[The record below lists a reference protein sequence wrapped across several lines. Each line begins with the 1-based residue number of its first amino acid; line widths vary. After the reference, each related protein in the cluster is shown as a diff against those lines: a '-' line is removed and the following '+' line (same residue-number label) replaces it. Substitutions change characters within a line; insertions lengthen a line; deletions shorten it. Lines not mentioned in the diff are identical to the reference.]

1 MTRLSS
7 ITFCPFM
14 SVVWHLKHL
23 SLAFGSITQDLVDG
37 LGRGDLLR
45 SLTREP
51 GGSCHS
57 SKTDERHAH
66 RVEEHDEI
74 RICHMLEQIQARG
87 TGLIRYGDHE
97 RYDE

>member
-1 MTRLSS
+1 
-7 ITFCPFM
+7 M
-14 SVVWHLKHL
+14 SAVWYLGHL
-23 SLAFGSITQDLVDG
+23 SLAFEPITQDLADG

-66 RVEEHDEI
+66 RVEEHDEM

-87 TGLIRYGDHE
+87 TGLVRYGHHE
-97 RYDE
+97 HYDE

>member
-1 MTRLSS
+1 
-7 ITFCPFM
+7 M
-14 SVVWHLKHL
+14 SAVWHLKHL
-23 SLAFGSITQDLVDG
+23 SLALESITRDLVDG

-51 GGSCHS
+51 GGSFYS

-74 RICHMLEQIQARG
+74 RICHILEQIQARG
-87 TGLIRYGDHE
+87 ADLVRYGHHE
-97 RYDE
+97 RYNE

>member
-1 MTRLSS
+1 
-7 ITFCPFM
+7 M
-14 SVVWHLKHL
+14 SAVWHLDRL
-23 SLAFGSITQDLVDG
+23 SLAFERITQDLADG
-37 LGRGDLLR
+37 FGRGDLLR

-66 RVEEHDEI
+66 RVEEHDEM

-87 TGLIRYGDHE
+87 TGLVRYGHHE